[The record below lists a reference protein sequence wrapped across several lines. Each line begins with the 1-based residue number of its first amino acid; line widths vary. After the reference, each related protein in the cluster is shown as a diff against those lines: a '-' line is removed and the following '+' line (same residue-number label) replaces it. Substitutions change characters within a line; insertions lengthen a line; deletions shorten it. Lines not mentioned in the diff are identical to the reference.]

1 MIKPELFILC
11 NAVPDEVRLE
21 RGITTDSP
29 AATRKVSMM
38 AEVLR
43 TVGVRTI
50 LLSLGRGRQDGSRR
64 YFPPRIGRQRGVATV
79 YGGMLHRPI
88 LSELLSCWAPLPI
101 LWRRRPR
108 GRGGRG
114 SLLLLYNRMPAYVPA
129 IWLARLLGYRIAL
142 DLEDGETVLTGWSAR
157 ALKARMLIALT
168 DSACNAGALLA
179 CEALSTATQLQ
190 PQAAYYGVS
199 GKPGLTERFDGPA
212 IHLLLGGTIAP
223 STGADM
229 LAAAI
234 EHLRRQSILTARP
247 LHLHVTGAGE
257 SLAQFTRLS
266 ADNSNGPAVTVHGR
280 LDNTGYADLLAKMDV
295 GLALKPNTGPLAH
308 TTFPSKVVEMANE
321 GVLVLTTDIS
331 DVRTVLGTGAMYL
344 ERDDPV
350 LLAEKLRWIAD
361 NPVEASAI
369 ARSGM
374 ASVIDHCSPGRAG
387 AKLRRFLFPE
397 IV

>member
-1 MIKPELFILC
+1 MTKPELFILC
-11 NAVPDEVRLE
+11 NAVADEVRLE

-50 LLSLGRGRQDGSRR
+50 LLSLGRGRQDGSGR
-64 YFPPRIGRQRGVATV
+64 YFRPRIGRQRGVATV

-101 LWRRRPR
+101 LWRRRHK
-108 GRGGRG
+108 GQG

-142 DLEDGETVLTGWSAR
+142 DLEDGETVLKGWSMR
-157 ALKARMLIALT
+157 AIKARMLIALT

-179 CEALSTATQLQ
+179 CEALSLATRLQ
-190 PQAAYYGVS
+190 PQEAYYGVS
-199 GKPGLTERFDGPA
+199 SKPGSTRLFDKRE

-234 EHLRRQSILTARP
+234 EHLRHHSSSKARP
-247 LHLHVTGAGE
+247 LHLHVTGTGE

-266 ADNSNGPAVTVHGR
+266 TDNSHGPTVTVHGR
-280 LDNTGYADLLAKMDV
+280 LDNTGYTGLLAKMDV
-295 GLALKPNTGPLAH
+295 GLALKPNSGPLAH

-321 GVLVLTTDIS
+321 GLLVLTTDIS
-331 DVRTVLGTGAMYL
+331 DVRTVLGAGALYL

-350 LLAEKLRWIAD
+350 LLAEKLRWIAN
-361 NPVEASAI
+361 NPAEAAAI
-369 ARSGM
+369 ARGGM
-374 ASVIDHCSPGRAG
+374 INVIDQCSPARAG